1 MSDQSRGPV
10 LVIGGNGKT
19 GRRIVERLWA
29 GSIPVRI
36 GSRSGE
42 PPFDWTRP
50 ETWPAALEGA
60 SAAYVSFHPD
70 LALPGAAEAVEALA
84 RMAGDAGIGR
94 LVLLSG
100 RGEAGAQRAERA
112 VRAVVP
118 QATLLRASWFCQNF
132 SESLMLE
139 GVLDGEIALPAG
151 EVPEPFVDT
160 EDIADAA
167 VAALTRDDH
176 AGQLYELTGPRAIT
190 FADAVAEIARASG
203 RAIRYRTIPLD
214 AFLDGLTAQGA
225 PEEVRMLLEMLF
237 GEVFDGRNRHP
248 ADGVQR
254 ALSREPGSFAD
265 YARRTAAT
273 GIWQA
278 RSA

>member
-1 MSDQSRGPV
+1 MNDQSRGPI

-19 GRRIVERLWA
+19 GRRIAERLWA
-29 GSIPVRI
+29 GGIPVRI

-70 LALPGAAEAVEALA
+70 LALPGAAETVAALA
-84 RMAGDAGIGR
+84 RMAQDVGIRR

-100 RGEAGAQRAERA
+100 RGEAGAQRAEQT
-112 VRAVVP
+112 VRAVAP

-132 SESLMLE
+132 SESLMLD

-151 EVPEPFVDT
+151 DVPEPFVDA

-167 VAALTRDDH
+167 VAALTRDGH
-176 AGQLYELTGPRAIT
+176 AGRLYELTGPRAMT
-190 FADAVAEIARASG
+190 FAEAVVEIAQASG

-225 PEEVRMLLEMLF
+225 APEMRMLLEMLF

-254 ALSREPGSFAD
+254 ALGREPGSFAD

-273 GIWQA
+273 GIWRA
-278 RSA
+278 PGT